1 MVNASPPIL
10 LVRQKSNQE
19 IRARSVD
26 DRHVISELEIYPVVV
41 EEVSHRAERRQ
52 CSDSQPRNSDVG
64 HFFGHPHSDEMRFT
78 ERYRRADHDTMQFPM
93 TIDDPKAYTRPWV
106 SETKILELD
115 PKAELQ
121 ESLCIASEEE
131 SFAERIRNPADGKN
145 GR

>member
-1 MVNASPPIL
+1 
-10 LVRQKSNQE
+10 
-19 IRARSVD
+19 
-26 DRHVISELEIYPVVV
+26 
-41 EEVSHRAERRQ
+41 
-52 CSDSQPRNSDVG
+52 
-64 HFFGHPHSDEMRFT
+64 MRFT
-78 ERYRRADHDTMQFPM
+78 ERYRRADHDTMQVQM